1 MLCIN
6 GVITDSTIDHKQL
19 LNRGFLFGDGFFE
32 SMRFKNG
39 MVYFFDDH
47 YDRFI
52 QTAKLLCMDTK
63 TLPSKEVLLNT
74 IREFASKNDCNNH
87 ARIRMNVFRDSE
99 GLYTPNENSV
109 AYIMMM
115 LKLESD
121 YTFNEKGL
129 DVGIYQ
135 TQTKAPGVYSNIKS
149 LSAQFYV
156 MAGLDAKERG
166 KDELIVL
173 NTNGNCIEGF
183 TSNLFMLKDNCIYTP
198 FLTEG
203 CIDGIF
209 RRQMPKIAEKL
220 NFDYQEKIISILDL
234 QMADEVWL
242 TNAIKGIQP
251 IRKFNNKSYTFEVAR
266 KAFQEIFNV

>member
-1 MLCIN
+1 MICIN
-6 GVITDSTIDHKQL
+6 GVLIDSAIDHNLL
-19 LNRGFLFGDGFFE
+19 LNRGFLYGDGFFE
-32 SMRFKNG
+32 SMRFKYG
-39 MVYFFDDH
+39 SVYFFDDH

-52 QTAKLLCMDTK
+52 HTAELLCMDTK
-63 TLPSKEVLLNT
+63 TLPTKEKLLKT
-74 IREFASKNDCNNH
+74 IQEFATKNNCKEH
-87 ARIRMNVFRDSE
+87 ARIRVNVFRDSS
-99 GLYTPNENSV
+99 GLYAPNENSV

-115 LKLESD
+115 HKLDTD
-121 YTFNEKGL
+121 YVFNEVGL
-129 DVGIYQ
+129 DTGIYQ
-135 TQTKAPGVYSNIKS
+135 TQTKAPGIYSNIKS

-156 MAGLDAKERG
+156 MAGLDAKARG

-198 FLTEG
+198 FLSEG

-209 RRQMPKIAEKL
+209 RRQLQKIAFKL
-220 NFDYQEKIISILDL
+220 NLDYQEKIISILDL

-251 IRKFNNKSYTFEVAR
+251 VRKLNNKTYNIDVAR
-266 KAFQEIFNV
+266 KAFQEINRI